1 MTALVPLW
9 DRGVAIYFYSNFL
22 RKRIIFKLR
31 VRVFGLTTLH
41 AINIFSNKLNSKNF
55 LFGNALF
62 FKKKEKDKRKTGGLK
77 CERIHIF
84 KRHTMECIL
93 KNVLF

>member
-1 MTALVPLW
+1 LLWIILIEFMNFKICTREHLMTALVPLW

-62 FKKKEKDKRKTGGLK
+62 F
-77 CERIHIF
+77 
-84 KRHTMECIL
+84 
-93 KNVLF
+93 